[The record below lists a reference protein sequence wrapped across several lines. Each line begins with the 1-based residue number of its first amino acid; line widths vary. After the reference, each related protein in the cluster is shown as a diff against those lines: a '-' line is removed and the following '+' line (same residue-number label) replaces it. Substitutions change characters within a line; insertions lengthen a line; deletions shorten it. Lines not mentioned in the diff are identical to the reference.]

1 MVGDNLNHFKCVPKG
16 VTEMIETPKNPKLIL
31 EETKTV
37 KFFLALF
44 YIFFFAYDIYLY
56 YLVPFYTK
64 EGKIGLSNE
73 GFGFLFHIAV
83 LALFPIALYLIKKGN
98 PYLVKYMYLFGY
110 AAIETI
116 NSLVIY
122 VGTDKPYGS
131 GNIVELLFVFFSPIF
146 VNKKYFW
153 TASMCMVGKY
163 VIIGGVLQQ
172 SNVVVPII
180 TFFILSVIAYFL
192 LTRFT
197 SYIDSLTSVHLE
209 LRQKEKLAVIGQM
222 AAGIG
227 HEIRNPLSSL
237 KGFTQLQQERNP
249 NSNDFYPIMIQEI
262 DRINSIVNDLMY
274 LGKPKEIKF
283 DKANIEEIITYT
295 LSITQQQAERHK
307 VAIETKISGPLPP
320 IDCDSLQLKQVFI
333 NLIKNAIESMPDG
346 GSIKINVKVSDGDKM
361 EISILDEGCGIDD
374 GLISNLGDP
383 FFTTKTE
390 GTGLGLMVSNQI
402 IQDHQG
408 KITIKS
414 SLGKGTMVNVKVPIS
429 QNFRKN

>member
-1 MVGDNLNHFKCVPKG
+1 MKVSSAS
-16 VTEMIETPKNPKLIL
+16 PKLIS
-31 EETKTV
+31 EETKTI

-56 YLVPFYTK
+56 YLMPAYTK

-73 GFGFLFHIAV
+73 GFGYLFHIAV
-83 LALFPIALYLIKKGN
+83 LALLPIALYLIKKGN
-98 PYLVKYMYLFGY
+98 PYIVKYMYLFSY

-116 NSLVIY
+116 NSLVLY
-122 VGTDKPYGS
+122 FGTDKPYGS
-131 GNIVELLFVFFSPIF
+131 GNIVELLFIFFSPIF

-163 VIIGGVLQQ
+163 VIIGGALQQ
-172 SNVVVPII
+172 SNVVLPII

-249 NSNDFYPIMIQEI
+249 NTNDFYPIMIQEI

-283 DKANIEEIITYT
+283 DKANIEEIIAYT
-295 LSITQQQAERHK
+295 LSITQQQAERQG
-307 VAIETKISGPLPP
+307 VTIETKMAGPLPP
-320 IDCDSLQLKQVFI
+320 LDCDSLQLKQVFI

-346 GSIKINVKVSDGDKM
+346 GRITINVKVTDGKKM
-361 EISILDEGCGIDD
+361 NISIQDEGCGIDEES
-374 GLISNLGDP
+374 IPNLGEP
-383 FFTTKTE
+383 FYTTKNE

-402 IQDHQG
+402 IQDHHG
-408 KITIKS
+408 EISIKS
-414 SLGKGTMVNVKVPIS
+414 SLETGTLVNVTMPIS
-429 QNFRKN
+429 HLNAVK

>member
-16 VTEMIETPKNPKLIL
+16 VTEMKVSSMSPRLVS
-31 EETKTV
+31 EETKAI

-44 YIFFFAYDIYLY
+44 YTFFFAYDIFLY
-56 YLVPFYTK
+56 YLMPFYTK

-73 GFGFLFHIAV
+73 VFGYLFHIAV
-83 LALFPIALYLIKKGN
+83 LALLPVALYFIKKGN
-98 PYLVKYMYLFGY
+98 PYIVKYIFIFSYV
-110 AAIETI
+110 AIETI

-122 VGTDKPYGS
+122 TGSDKPYES

-153 TASMCMVGKY
+153 TTFICMIGKY
-163 VIIGGVLQQ
+163 VIIGGILQESAVVL
-172 SNVVVPII
+172 PII
-180 TFFILSVIAYFL
+180 VFFILSVIAYFL

-249 NSNDFYPIMIQEI
+249 NSNNFYPIMIQEI

-307 VAIETKISGPLPP
+307 VTIETKISGPLPP

-346 GSIKINVKVSDGDKM
+346 GSIKINVKVSAGDKM

-374 GLISNLGDP
+374 GIISNLGDP

-408 KITIKS
+408 KITFNSIV
-414 SLGKGTMVNVKVPIS
+414 GNGTMVIVTMPIS
-429 QNFRKN
+429 QVSGEK